1 MSVRKEY
8 LIYPQPYLPL
18 SGKYLT
24 AKSLFQAKKVGF
36 KLRQEF
42 DILVC
47 ITKRAKGHITV
58 SFEDVCGYRYE

>member
-1 MSVRKEY
+1 MAVRKEY
-8 LIYPQPYLPL
+8 LIYPQPYLPF
-18 SGKYLT
+18 SGKYFT

-42 DILVC
+42 DIHVC
-47 ITKRAKGHITV
+47 ITKRDKDCITV